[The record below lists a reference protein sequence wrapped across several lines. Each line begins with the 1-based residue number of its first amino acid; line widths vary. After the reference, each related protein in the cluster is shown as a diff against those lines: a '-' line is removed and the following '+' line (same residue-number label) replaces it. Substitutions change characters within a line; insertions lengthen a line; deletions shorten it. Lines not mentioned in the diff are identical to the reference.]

1 MDATDKL
8 NVYYRPTIDVEMLV
22 HSLSDGTE
30 EPLSIDS
37 YVGCKTDKDG
47 NTIIRYYTGWDDNP
61 YDGFAIQ
68 ESPELVEEIA
78 QAARKIQ
85 REGYN
90 NTACVPKKWVDSIH
104 QLIEL
109 FEEHGDDIAATC
121 LDDDIKA
128 KLLQIKEGLN
138 NN

>member
-1 MDATDKL
+1 MDTTDKL

-22 HSLSDGTE
+22 HSLSDGSE
-30 EPLSIDS
+30 QPLSIDS

-47 NTIIRYYTGWDDNP
+47 NTIVRYYTGWDDNP

-90 NTACVPKKWVDSIH
+90 NTVCVPKKWCDSVH
-104 QLIEL
+104 QLID
-109 FEEHGDDIAATC
+109 FFDEHGNDIMSC
-121 LDDDIKA
+121 SLSDDIKT
-128 KLLQIKEGLN
+128 KILQIKENLDN
-138 NN
+138 D

>member
-30 EPLSIDS
+30 QPLSIDS
-37 YVGCKTDKDG
+37 YVGCRTDKDG

-90 NTACVPKKWVDSIH
+90 NTVCVSKKWVDSVH
-104 QLIEL
+104 QLVNL
-109 FEEHGDDIAATC
+109 FEEHSDNIETIS
-121 LDDDIKA
+121 LDNIKA
-128 KLLQIKEGLN
+128 KLLQIKKVK
-138 NN
+138 